1 MAEITDILPFS
12 LAEIILL
19 SVPLLIT
26 ALIVAVCRNDFGKE
40 RAIKLAVRIFAVIS
54 VFYFLYVFTLGA
66 SYKRVPIAEKLD
78 ISDTEVTDES
88 LYNTLMILKEKAEA
102 ELDFIEFSDSGESI
116 SGMTVEQISAEVC
129 IGYDRLNEKYPA
141 LSVGNLKT
149 DAKAVLLS
157 RGMTALDL
165 TGIYSFFTGEANVN
179 VHFPDYCTPF
189 TVAHELAHQRGIAR
203 ENEANFIAFLS
214 CISSDNAY
222 IRYSGY
228 LNMYEYI
235 ASALNKTDKDS
246 LSAVYAITDARIM
259 GEMRAYREFYL
270 ENQNELLG
278 AISSFIN
285 DKYLK
290 AQGTEGII
298 SYGLVVELC
307 VAYYE

>member
-12 LAEIILL
+12 LAEILL
-19 SVPLLIT
+19 LFVPLFIT
-26 ALIVAVCRNDFGKE
+26 ALVVTVCRKDFGKE
-40 RAIKLAVRIFAVIS
+40 RAVKLAIRIFAVIS
-54 VFYFLYVFTLGA
+54 VLYFLYVFTLGV
-66 SYKRVPIAEKLD
+66 SYKRVPIAEKLEL
-78 ISDTEVTDES
+78 SDAEVTDES
-88 LYNTLMILKEKAEA
+88 LYNTLLILKEKAEA
-102 ELDFIEFSDSGESI
+102 ELSMIEFSNSGESLG
-116 SGMTVEQISAEVC
+116 GMTVEQISAEVC
-129 IGYDRLNEKYPA
+129 IAYERLDKKYPS
-141 LSVGNLKT
+141 LSVGSFRT

-179 VHFPDYCTPF
+179 VHFPDYCIPF

-222 IRYSGY
+222 VRYSGY

-278 AISSFIN
+278 RISGFVN

-290 AQGTEGII
+290 AQGTEGIV